1 MMPASERGVGTHEHD
16 VIVVGGGL
24 AGLMAALQLQGA
36 DVIVATKVHPTQS
49 HSGAAQGGFNA
60 ARSASDSVE
69 AHVAD
74 TVKGSDYLADQ
85 DAVDVMCHEAP
96 EVIDELDRLGV
107 MWSRTERGTI
117 ALRLLGGS
125 SSPRACHA
133 ADLSGHVV
141 LHTLYEQLRRHRVA
155 IQSEWH
161 LLSLLLEDSQV
172 AGAVFWNLP
181 AGRLEFVRA
190 NAVLLATGGYGRI
203 YAKTTNG
210 LGSTGDGVAIAYR
223 AGAIISDPEF
233 VQFHPTALHGTSIL
247 ISEGA
252 RGEGGHLKNALGERF
267 MARYAP
273 GAMELAPRDVVA
285 RAIAQ
290 EIRQG
295 RGIGDGYVHLDLTH
309 LDERVVTGRLP
320 QVSEL
325 ARNYAGI
332 DATRQPIPIE
342 PAQHYSMGGVR
353 TDTWGETGVPG
364 LFAAGE
370 CANVSV
376 HGANRLGGNS
386 LLETVVFGRRAG
398 RRIREWVG
406 AGGARPHA
414 AVAYQ
419 AFDDEWRSRMDSS
432 ADLRETAIQVAEL
445 RRALTE
451 TLTDKVGVFRT
462 GQELEEAATNV
473 DTLAQ
478 QHASLRVP
486 PPRGAFDY
494 RLMQF
499 HELGCLLDVASMVA
513 RAAVR
518 RAESR
523 GAHYRAD
530 YPQRDDER
538 WLAHTF
544 VVRGSSG
551 PELRNGTL
559 RLGRIAPATRTY

>member
-1 MMPASERGVGTHEHD
+1 MKPSNGHSIVTHEHD
-16 VIVVGGGL
+16 VVIVGGGL
-24 AGLMAALQLQGA
+24 AGLMAALQLQGC

-60 ARSASDSVE
+60 ARSATDSVE

-107 MWSRTERGTI
+107 MWSRTGQGTI

-125 SSPRACHA
+125 SNPRACHA

-141 LHTLYEQLRRHRVA
+141 LHTLYEQLRRHRLP
-155 IQSEWH
+155 IHSEWH
-161 LLSLLLEDSQV
+161 LLSLLLEDDRV
-172 AGAVFWNLP
+172 AGAVFWNLQ
-181 AGRLEFVRA
+181 AGQIEVVRA
-190 NAVLLATGGYGRI
+190 NAVLLAAGGYGRV

-210 LGSTGDGVAIAYR
+210 LGSTGDGVALAYR

-233 VQFHPTALHGTSIL
+233 VQFHPTALHGTSVL

-252 RGEGGHLKNALGERF
+252 RGEGGHLKNVLGERF

-273 GAMELAPRDVVA
+273 GSMELAPRDVVA
-285 RAIAQ
+285 RAIAL

-309 LDERVVTGRLP
+309 LDEHLVASRLP
-320 QVSEL
+320 QVCEL

-332 DATRQPIPIE
+332 DPTRQPIPIE

-353 TDTWGETGVPG
+353 TDTWGETSIAG

-398 RRIREWVG
+398 RRIREG
-406 AGGARPHA
+406 IGSGGARPRA
-414 AVAYQ
+414 RVAYE
-419 AFDDEWRSRMDSS
+419 AFEDQWQSRMDS
-432 ADLRETAIQVAEL
+432 AARLRETSIQIAEL
-445 RRALTE
+445 RRTLTQ
-451 TLTDKVGVFRT
+451 TLTDQVGVFRI
-462 GQELEEAATNV
+462 GQELDDAVTKV
-473 DTLAQ
+473 DALARQ
-478 QHASLRVP
+478 YASLRVP

-494 RLMQF
+494 RLTQF
-499 HELGCLLDVASMVA
+499 HELGCLLDMASMVA
-513 RAAVR
+513 RAAQR
-518 RAESR
+518 RTESR

-544 VVRGSSG
+544 AVRGPMG
-551 PELRNGTL
+551 PELGNGTL
-559 RLGRIAPATRTY
+559 RLGRIAPTTRTY